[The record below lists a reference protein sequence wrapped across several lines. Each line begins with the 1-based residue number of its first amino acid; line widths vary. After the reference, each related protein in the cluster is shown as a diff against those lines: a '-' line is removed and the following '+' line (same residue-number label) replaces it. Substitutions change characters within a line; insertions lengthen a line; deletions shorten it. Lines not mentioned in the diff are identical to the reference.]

1 MDIFLLLSMIFCHI
15 LDDFCFQGW
24 LASAKQ
30 KEWWEKN
37 APEPLYR
44 FDYICAL
51 IMHSVSWSFVI
62 TVPLKVY
69 STAMHFGNGWMLVI
83 MFLVNAAIHAIID
96 DLKANKKKINLVIDQ
111 SLHIIQILITFIVY
125 YFIFK

>member
-69 STAMHFGNGWMLVI
+69 STAMHFGNGWILAI
-83 MFLVNAAIHAIID
+83 MFLVNVAIHAIID

-111 SLHIIQILITFIVY
+111 SLHIIQILITFTVY
-125 YFIFK
+125 YFNFK

>member
-69 STAMHFGNGWMLVI
+69 STAMHFGDGWILAI

>member
-51 IMHSVSWSFVI
+51 IMHSASWSFVI

-69 STAMHFGNGWMLVI
+69 STAMHFGNGWILAI

>member
-69 STAMHFGNGWMLVI
+69 SMALHFGNGWILAI

>member
-1 MDIFLLLSMIFCHI
+1 
-15 LDDFCFQGW
+15 
-24 LASAKQ
+24 
-30 KEWWEKN
+30 
-37 APEPLYR
+37 
-44 FDYICAL
+44 
-51 IMHSVSWSFVI
+51 
-62 TVPLKVY
+62 
-69 STAMHFGNGWMLVI
+69 

>member
-69 STAMHFGNGWMLVI
+69 STAMHFGDGWILAI

-111 SLHIIQILITFIVY
+111 SLHIIQILITFTVY

>member
-69 STAMHFGNGWMLVI
+69 STAMHFGNGWILAI

>member
-51 IMHSVSWSFVI
+51 IMHSASWSFVI

-69 STAMHFGNGWMLVI
+69 STTMHFGNGWILAI

>member
-1 MDIFLLLSMIFCHI
+1 MNIFLLLSIIFCHI

-51 IMHSVSWSFVI
+51 IMHSASWSFVI

-69 STAMHFGNGWMLVI
+69 STAMHFGNGWILAI
-83 MFLVNAAIHAIID
+83 MFLVNATIHAIID

>member
-69 STAMHFGNGWMLVI
+69 STAMHFGNGWILAI

-111 SLHIIQILITFIVY
+111 SLHIIQILITFTVY

>member
-1 MDIFLLLSMIFCHI
+1 MIFCHI

-69 STAMHFGNGWMLVI
+69 STAMHFGNGWILAI
-83 MFLVNAAIHAIID
+83 MFLVNSAIHAIID

>member
-51 IMHSVSWSFVI
+51 IMHSASWSFVI

-69 STAMHFGNGWMLVI
+69 STAMHFGNGWILAI

-111 SLHIIQILITFIVY
+111 SLHIIQILITFTVY

>member
-51 IMHSVSWSFVI
+51 IMHSASWSFVI

-69 STAMHFGNGWMLVI
+69 STAMHFGNGWILAI
-83 MFLVNAAIHAIID
+83 MFLVNAAIHAIVD

-111 SLHIIQILITFIVY
+111 SLHIIQILITFTVY

>member
-69 STAMHFGNGWMLVI
+69 STAMHFGNGWILAI
-83 MFLVNAAIHAIID
+83 MFLVNAAMHAIID

>member
-51 IMHSVSWSFVI
+51 IMHSLSWSFVI
-62 TVPLKVY
+62 TVPLKMY
-69 STAMHFGNGWMLVI
+69 SMLMHFGNGWILAI

>member
-69 STAMHFGNGWMLVI
+69 STAMHFGNGWILAI

-111 SLHIIQILITFIVY
+111 SLHIVQILITFTVY
-125 YFIFK
+125 YLIFA

>member
-51 IMHSVSWSFVI
+51 IMHSASWSFVI

-69 STAMHFGNGWMLVI
+69 STAMHFGNGWLLAI

>member
-1 MDIFLLLSMIFCHI
+1 MIFCHI

-51 IMHSVSWSFVI
+51 IMHSASWSFVI

-69 STAMHFGNGWMLVI
+69 STAMHFGNGWILAI

>member
-15 LDDFCFQGW
+15 LDDFCLQGW

-69 STAMHFGNGWMLVI
+69 STAMHFGNGWILAI

-111 SLHIIQILITFIVY
+111 SLHIIQILITFTVY

>member
-51 IMHSVSWSFVI
+51 IMHSASWSFVI

-69 STAMHFGNGWMLVI
+69 STAMHFGNGWILAI
-83 MFLVNAAIHAIID
+83 MFLVNVAIHAIID

-111 SLHIIQILITFIVY
+111 SLHIIQILITFTVY

>member
-1 MDIFLLLSMIFCHI
+1 MIFCHI

-69 STAMHFGNGWMLVI
+69 STAMHFGNGWILAI
-83 MFLVNAAIHAIID
+83 MFLVNATIHAIID

-111 SLHIIQILITFIVY
+111 SLHIIQILITFTVY

>member
-51 IMHSVSWSFVI
+51 IMHSASWSFVI

-69 STAMHFGNGWMLVI
+69 STAMHFGNGWILAI

-96 DLKANKKKINLVIDQ
+96 DLKANKKQINLVIDQ

>member
-37 APEPLYR
+37 ASEPLYR

-69 STAMHFGNGWMLVI
+69 STAMHFGNGWILAI

-111 SLHIIQILITFIVY
+111 SLHIIQILITFTVY

>member
-15 LDDFCFQGW
+15 LDDFCLQGW

-111 SLHIIQILITFIVY
+111 SLHIIQILITFTVY

>member
-69 STAMHFGNGWMLVI
+69 STAMHFGNGWILAI

-125 YFIFK
+125 YFIF